1 MHNPPITQSVSV
13 NYQSSGG
20 NYQSGGGNYQ
30 SGGGQYQTPGGSYGS
45 PGSGYQSPVN
55 GYQSPSDGYQSSG
68 NGLQSPGEGYT
79 SPGSGYSSPSDGYQ
93 SSDGNYQDPTVQP
106 TVILRAPNGQIV
118 VDQLNGKYRY
128 RDLSGLTVWTVFQT
142 QGIWQIRTGYNSQTL
157 AYGTDGALEQFI
169 PSTQDFGTPYL
180 INSNGQYVWNT
191 ISSGSAGGFPIY
203 YDIESVV
210 NGTVTSNYYTV
221 PATSINGKSYLFLS
235 KSQAEDFLT
244 SKNPKPVQSILKS
257 FVETLGFSHSNE
269 QFILTGR
276 VMQSIDSASSTQLNV
291 GFLIS
296 SSATL
301 DPKLN
306 STQKIVGQLNP
317 DGNFSASV
325 IASISQN
332 QYFRAFAENEAGTTY
347 GRNLKI
353 SPSKETDPTKQSPHQ
368 KALNFLASESTEL
381 AGGWLENSW
390 FGSFKDFENG
400 WIYHSAHG
408 WLYLSADPLNGIW
421 AWSPNREWI
430 WSTKEQYPFLFQA
443 NIGEWIYFMTVRK
456 GTPYYYNY
464 STKLLEK

>member
-1 MHNPPITQSVSV
+1 M
-13 NYQSSGG
+13 G
-20 NYQSGGGNYQ
+20 NM
-30 SGGGQYQTPGGSYGS
+30 
-45 PGSGYQSPVN
+45 
-55 GYQSPSDGYQSSG
+55 
-68 NGLQSPGEGYT
+68 
-79 SPGSGYSSPSDGYQ
+79 
-93 SSDGNYQDPTVQP
+93 
-106 TVILRAPNGQIV
+106 
-118 VDQLNGKYRY
+118 
-128 RDLSGLTVWTVFQT
+128 
-142 QGIWQIRTGYNSQTL
+142 
-157 AYGTDGALEQFI
+157 YGTL
-169 PSTQDFGTPYL
+169 
-180 INSNGQYVWNT
+180 
-191 ISSGSAGGFPIY
+191 SSGSAGGFPIY

-353 SPSKETDPTKQSPHQ
+353 SPSKETDPT
-368 KALNFLASESTEL
+368 
-381 AGGWLENSW
+381 
-390 FGSFKDFENG
+390 
-400 WIYHSAHG
+400 
-408 WLYLSADPLNGIW
+408 
-421 AWSPNREWI
+421 
-430 WSTKEQYPFLFQA
+430 
-443 NIGEWIYFMTVRK
+443 
-456 GTPYYYNY
+456 
-464 STKLLEK
+464 